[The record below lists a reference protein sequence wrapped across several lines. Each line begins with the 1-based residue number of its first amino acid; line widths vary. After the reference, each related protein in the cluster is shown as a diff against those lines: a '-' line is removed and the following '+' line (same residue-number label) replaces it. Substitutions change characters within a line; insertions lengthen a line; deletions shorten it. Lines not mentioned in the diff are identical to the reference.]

1 MAKYKE
7 EVTLKE
13 KRTLWRVYY
22 NSGSR
27 VKKTKPMTADE
38 CLAHFKKAYA
48 VSDAI

>member
-1 MAKYKE
+1 MTKYKE
-7 EVTLKE
+7 EVTLEE

-22 NSGSR
+22 HSGSR

-48 VSDAI
+48 VSNAI